1 MLAAVLKGPQDLLLQ
16 DIEQPRP
23 GSGEV
28 LIEVGYTGICGT
40 DLHEFLRP
48 TFSNPPVVLGHETS
62 GTIVELGAGVASHK
76 VGERV
81 TVIPMDFCGECYYC
95 HRAMYHLCEKPGWV
109 GFTRGGAFA
118 RYMAVPARLAVRL
131 PDNVPLEVGALTEHF
146 TVAFHAMHRADLRI
160 GERVLVLGAGPVG
173 LAVVQCASASGA
185 GSIVAVEPSALRAQR
200 AKDLGATH
208 VVDPA
213 SADSLKALTQGVG
226 FDVVFDAAGTEG
238 ALQMGFNHLR
248 KGGRYMS
255 MCPWEKSPA
264 IDMNKALLSEHDV
277 RFVFGYDMFN
287 DFRGVLDLVS
297 RGVLDAG
304 RQITARIPLKN
315 ILVDGFL
322 PLVESRDK
330 QIKVMVDLAQ

>member
-1 MLAAVLKGPQDLLLQ
+1 MLAAVLKGLRDLELQ
-16 DIEQPRP
+16 EVTQPKP
-23 GSGEV
+23 GPGEV
-28 LIEVGYTGICGT
+28 LLEVGFTGICGT

-62 GTIVELGAGVASHK
+62 GTIVELGAEVHSRK

-81 TVIPMDFCGECYYC
+81 TVIPMDFCGQCYYC
-95 HRAMYHLCEKPGWV
+95 HRAMYHLCDRPGWV
-109 GFTRGGAFA
+109 GFTRSGAFA
-118 RYMAVPARLAVRL
+118 RYVAVPARLAIPL
-131 PDNVPLEVGALTEHF
+131 PENVPLEIGALTEHF

-173 LAVVQCASASGA
+173 LAVLQCASASGA
-185 GSIVAVEPSALRAQR
+185 GSIVAVEPSPLRAQR
-200 AKDLGATH
+200 ATDLGATS

-213 SADSLKALTQGVG
+213 AAESLKDLTQGVG
-226 FDVVFDAAGTEG
+226 FDVVFDAAGTDG
-238 ALQMGFNHLR
+238 ALQLGFNHLR

-264 IDMNKALLSEHDV
+264 IDMNRALLSEHDV

-297 RGVLDAG
+297 RGVLEAG
-304 RQITARIPLKN
+304 RQITSRIALKN
-315 ILVDGFL
+315 ILADGML

-330 QIKVMVDLAQ
+330 QIKVMVDLGQ